1 MNVTSARRIVAKKLN
16 VGKTKVKISTDA
28 SKKIKEAITGQ
39 DLENLIKEG
48 LFSKK
53 TNLSQSKGRARILKE
68 KKKKG
73 LRKGKGTRRGK
84 KNARQDLH
92 TLWIKKIRSQ
102 RKYILTLLTEK
113 KIDKTI
119 YRDLYN
125 KAKGGFFRSK
135 SHIDS
140 YLNKK

>member
-1 MNVTSARRIVAKKLN
+1 MKVNSAKRIVAKKLN
-16 VGKTKVKISTDA
+16 VGTSKVKIDTGA

-39 DLENLIKEG
+39 DLESLIKDG
-48 LFSKK
+48 TFTKK
-53 TNLSQSKGRARILKE
+53 TNLSQSMGRARILKE

-73 LRKGKGTRRGK
+73 RKSGKGTRRGK
-84 KNARQDLH
+84 RNARQDLH
-92 TLWIKKIRSQ
+92 ALWIMKIRAQ
-102 RKYILTLLTEK
+102 RKYILTLLSEQ
-113 KIDKTI
+113 KIDKVK

-140 YLNKK
+140 YLSKK

>member
-1 MNVTSARRIVAKKLN
+1 MNVKSAKRIVAKKLN
-16 VGKTKVKISTDA
+16 VGTSKVKISTDA

-39 DLENLIKEG
+39 DLESLIKEG
-48 LFSKK
+48 TFTKR
-53 TNLSQSKGRARILKE
+53 TNLSQSMGRARILKE

-73 LRKGKGTRRGK
+73 RKSGKGTRRGK

-92 TLWIKKIRSQ
+92 ALWIMKIRAQ
-102 RKYILTLLTEK
+102 RKYILTLLSEQ
-113 KIDKTI
+113 KIDKVK

-140 YLNKK
+140 YLSKK